1 MSMSDKGLNMK
12 CFRSRAKSHV
22 FVEFFIFVFLLPGA
36 LLAESQTGCTPDNQV
51 FQFVQSGTCTA
62 WSDGSTNNAKAYLWI
77 PEECKR
83 LRGLLILCANVP
95 EHRLVSH
102 PAIRKVCSNN
112 NLGIVWCAQSFMNFS
127 RQKPGFKKMANEN
140 ATTVVF
146 LQQLLDGLAKS
157 SGYEEVAT
165 VPWLPMGESG
175 HLLMVDALV
184 EAMPQRCIAGI
195 WIKNSHL
202 PPTNRQVPALVSF
215 GTAQE
220 WSQEKSDIRTS
231 WNNIAGTYDG
241 ILKQRQANPKW
252 PFSYIIDGGSGHF
265 DCSDRLT
272 AYFANYIEAASK
284 ARLSDDGNPTLKPI
298 RIENGFVADLP
309 VPGHEGQPVKPASAN
324 DALPWFFDKAM
335 AQEAQAIAAINWKA
349 ETQLPGCLDD
359 DGKVLPFNF
368 NGIVD
373 MRPTKMEADGI
384 TFSLHG
390 KMLDTIPTNFVAAGE
405 RLAKTPGSPTAEWL
419 CGNVSPLGANRFRI
433 APGRA
438 GGTVY
443 LALRKEG
450 TDTIRRVV
458 QPIHI
463 ELHPM
468 RNNEGKAQTITF
480 DAIPDV
486 KAGTVS
492 IPLQA
497 KSDAGLTVLYYVD
510 AGPAIVVDN
519 KLVFTKIPPR
529 SRFPIDVTIVAW
541 QWGQSADPKVKTA
554 NHVKQTFTISA
565 P

>member
-1 MSMSDKGLNMK
+1 MSKNRLYMNRSSRCAK
-12 CFRSRAKSHV
+12 CGVVGKLIVLA
-22 FVEFFIFVFLLPGA
+22 FLLQAP
-36 LLAESQTGCTPDNQV
+36 LLAESQIGCTPDNQV

-77 PEECKR
+77 PEACER

-102 PAIRKVCSNN
+102 PAIRKVCSKN
-112 NLGIVWCAQSFMNFS
+112 NLGIVWCPQSFMNFA

-140 ATTVVF
+140 ATTVAF

-184 EAMPQRCIAGI
+184 ETMPQRCIAGI

-202 PPTNRQVPALVSF
+202 PPTNRQVPALVAF

-220 WSQEKSDIRTS
+220 WSQDKTDIRTA
-231 WNNIAGTYDG
+231 WNNIAGTYDT
-241 ILKQRQANPKW
+241 ILKQRQSNPKW
-252 PFSYIIDGGSGHF
+252 PLSYIIDGGSGHF

-284 ARLSDDGNPTLKPI
+284 ARLSEDGTPALKPI

-384 TFSLHG
+384 TFTLQG
-390 KMLDTIPTNFVAAGE
+390 KMLERIPTNFVAAGE
-405 RLAKTPGSPTAEWL
+405 RLATTPGVPTAEWL
-419 CGNVSPLGANRFRI
+419 CGNVVPLGANRFRI

-438 GGTVY
+438 AGTVY

-450 TDTIRRVV
+450 TDAIRSVV
-458 QPIHI
+458 QPIHL
-463 ELHPM
+463 ELHQM
-468 RNNEGKAQTITF
+468 RNAEGKAQTITF
-480 DAIPDV
+480 NAIPDV

-497 KSDAGLTVLYYVD
+497 KSDAGLPVSYYVD
-510 AGPAIVVDN
+510 AGPAIILDN

-529 SRFPIDVTIVAW
+529 SHFPIEVTVVAW
-541 QWGQSADPKVKTA
+541 QWGQATEPKVKTA
-554 NHVKQTFTISA
+554 NPVKQTFKIGA